1 MESPRVAVFFFVAS
15 KAPGR
20 IQDFCEGGQLRSLEN
35 FHF

>member
-1 MESPRVAVFFFVAS
+1 MESLRVPVFFFVAS

-35 FHF
+35 SQF